1 MLILI
6 SGLPG
11 TGKTRISR
19 ELASRLGAV
28 HISSD
33 SIRKKM
39 LEKRT
44 YSEEE
49 KALVYKEM
57 VSQAS
62 NSLSQGKN
70 VIADAT
76 FYKESLR
83 RQMRE
88 AAENAGTDF
97 FIVECILPEE
107 KAKERISSRTGGD
120 SEAKYGEYLIVKKAF
135 EPFTEERITIDTSL
149 PVNESVETILRS
161 VSGVATIL
169 DALKQPSAYPHLASG
184 KQPPASPIRLIQT
197 HISWVFLTGDYVYK
211 IKKPVKFSFLDFS
224 TREKRKSLCEEEVR
238 LNRRLCPEVYLGA
251 VPIAM
256 DRHPS
261 FGGSGFPMDYAVKMR
276 QLPSEKIMSL
286 LLTEGKVTESH
297 IRSIAKIISDFH
309 SKIDVIHEKEYNS
322 PEMIAEQFADLGGV
336 RETAERACKMGEK
349 IDFILKKA
357 EEFARKNRPLFLQR
371 QEKGFI
377 RDCHGDLHSGNIFL
391 TDPIVIFDCI
401 EFNKSFRYTDTS
413 ADAGFLAMDL
423 DAHGRKDLSRLF
435 ISEYLRLSGDRGMPA
450 LLDYYKCYRA
460 NVRAKIACLTH
471 SQHPSE
477 EEKKKMEKYLLL
489 AEEYAR
495 LL

>member
-19 ELASRLGAV
+19 ELASRLNAV

-49 KALVYKEM
+49 KARVYSEM
-57 VSQAS
+57 VSQVS
-62 NSLSQGKN
+62 NSLSEGKN

-83 RQMRE
+83 KQMRE
-88 AAENAGTDF
+88 AAEKAGTDF
-97 FIVECILPEE
+97 FLVECIISEE
-107 KAKERISSRTGGD
+107 AARERISSRMGGD

-135 EPFTEERITIDTSL
+135 EPISEERIAIDTAL
-149 PVNESVETILRS
+149 PVKESVETILRS
-161 VSGVATIL
+161 ISGIATIL
-169 DALKQPSAYPHLASG
+169 EELKKPSAYPH
-184 KQPPASPIRLIQT
+184 PISNLQLIQT
-197 HISWVFLTGDYVYK
+197 HISWVFLTGDYVCK

-238 LNRRLCPEVYLGA
+238 LNRRLCPDVYLGV
-251 VPIAM
+251 VPIAYSQH
-256 DRHPS
+256 RPS

-276 QLPSEKIMSL
+276 QLPSEKIMSRFL
-286 LLTEGKVTESH
+286 SEGKVTEAH

-309 SKIDVIHEKEYNS
+309 SKIEIIHDKKYNS
-322 PEMIAEQFADLGGV
+322 PEMIAEQFADLSSV
-336 RETAERACKMGEK
+336 KETAENACGMGEK
-349 IDFILKKA
+349 TDFILKKA
-357 EEFARKNRPLFLQR
+357 GDFTRKNHSLFLQR

-391 TDPIVIFDCI
+391 TEPIAIFDCV
-401 EFNKSFRYTDTS
+401 EFNRSFRYTDTS
-413 ADAGFLAMDL
+413 ADVGFMAMDL
-423 DAHGRKDLSRLF
+423 DAHGRNDLSRLF
-435 ISEYLRLSGDRGMPA
+435 ISEYLRLSGDGGMPA

-460 NVRAKIACLTH
+460 NVRAKIACLTYA
-471 SQHPSE
+471 QHPSE
-477 EEKKKMEKYLLL
+477 EEKKKIEKYLLL
-489 AEEYAR
+489 AEEYAKR
-495 LL
+495 L